1 MRILP
6 HITDRDLALT
16 QDEIVALQR
25 RDLDILDRYGS
36 AFLEQVNHAA
46 RELGVRPVV
55 VCNVATED
63 VRPTPL
69 DWDGV
74 SNVSSLHPAVYAAAR
89 TALDGSDDE
98 TEVVALMYDPACDVL
113 TVYTVRPE

>member
-6 HITDRDLALT
+6 HITDRDLALS

-36 AFLEQVNHAA
+36 AFLEQASHAA

-55 VCNVATED
+55 MCNVATED
-63 VRPTPL
+63 VRPLPL
-69 DWDGV
+69 DWEGKP
-74 SNVSSLHPAVYAAAR
+74 NASSLHPAVYEAAR
-89 TALDGSDDE
+89 VALEGADAT
-98 TEVVALMYDPACDVL
+98 TEVVALMYDPDQDVL
-113 TVYTVRPE
+113 TVYTVRPD